1 MRFER
6 EWGALRAYAADRG
19 VRLFGDVAIY
29 VAPGSIDHRAH
40 PELFRDGAVAG
51 APPDAYSETGQLWGN
66 PLYDW
71 PAMRR
76 RRYRWWVERIR
87 RTLSLFDLARI
98 DHFRGFVA
106 YWAVPADAATAVGG
120 RWQRGPGRAVFDAV
134 TRELGRLPLVAE
146 DLGVI
151 TPGVERLRDE
161 LGLPGMLVLQFGFD
175 PAVRRSPHHP
185 DNHVENRLVYTGTH
199 DHDTARGWYS
209 SLDARSRS
217 LVDQALAA
225 RGITDRDSW
234 WALIRLAYSSP
245 ARVAMIQ
252 AQDALGLGSEAR
264 MNHPARPSGN
274 WRWRL
279 RQRALTPALAR
290 RLRAVTEEAGRI
302 GSD

>member
-1 MRFER
+1 M
-6 EWGALRAYAADRG
+6 
-19 VRLFGDVAIY
+19 
-29 VAPGSIDHRAH
+29 
-40 PELFRDGAVAG
+40 
-51 APPDAYSETGQLWGN
+51 
-66 PLYDW
+66 
-71 PAMRR
+71 
-76 RRYRWWVERIR
+76 
-87 RTLSLFDLARI
+87 
-98 DHFRGFVA
+98 
-106 YWAVPADAATAVGG
+106 
-120 RWQRGPGRAVFDAV
+120 
-134 TRELGRLPLVAE
+134 
-146 DLGVI
+146 
-151 TPGVERLRDE
+151 ERLRDE